1 MVSPSTLLATL
12 RTIAS
17 IWKQEK
23 QNKNALE
30 IARQGADLFDKLVSF
45 TDDILKI
52 GERLNQTQNVYQDA
66 LKKLSTGSGN
76 LIKRAENIKKLGA
89 SPTKNFPDK
98 LLNNDEE

>member
-1 MVSPSTLLATL
+1 MALTEQDKAKIKDSV
-12 RTIAS
+12 IAS
-17 IWKQEK
+17 C
-23 QNKNALE
+23 
-30 IARQGADLFDKLVSF
+30 IAKG
-45 TDDILKI
+45 LKPTTSTSN
-52 GERLNQTQNVYQDA
+52 GVVPNPMYANCVQLGYQDA